1 MILLT
6 PEQTATLKNWFQP
19 EQPGPLVGSHVIQ
32 TGHGTCWVDRWPEP
46 QVVLVE
52 TAGNYTLLGDPQ
64 AITPADLQPHL
75 KGFVDTTEAF
85 APLLK
90 LADPEVKPWQRV
102 VFVQP
107 DHSEPVA
114 AGDYS
119 LRRLAPS
126 DS

>member
-1 MILLT
+1 MTREELSALISESFHVPREGNIVKGRIL
-6 PEQTATLKNWFQP
+6 E
-19 EQPGPLVGSHVIQ
+19 I
-32 TGHGTCWVDRWPEP
+32 RP

-90 LADPEVKPWQRV
+90 LAYPEVKPWQRV